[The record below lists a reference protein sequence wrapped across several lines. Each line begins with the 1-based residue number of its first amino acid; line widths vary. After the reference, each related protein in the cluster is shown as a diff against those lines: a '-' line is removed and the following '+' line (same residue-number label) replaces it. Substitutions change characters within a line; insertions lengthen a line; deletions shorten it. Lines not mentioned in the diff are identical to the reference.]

1 MKQIDRLLIEA
12 KRIAGHNGKQ
22 LTLAMIERCGDSW
35 TGSPDIAR
43 PLKPPHTPRWAPLWS
58 ISTLSRRSTPTA
70 GMYPSLWMIFRGDV
84 MAKKR
89 LKMSTSREV
98 RRAVNRIANML
109 LNGEI
114 DAKTANAI
122 LYAANV
128 TLGAIRTDEQ
138 QAKLDELERIVEEMR
153 Q

>member
-1 MKQIDRLLIEA
+1 M
-12 KRIAGHNGKQ
+12 
-22 LTLAMIERCGDSW
+22 S
-35 TGSPDIAR
+35 
-43 PLKPPHTPRWAPLWS
+43 
-58 ISTLSRRSTPTA
+58 
-70 GMYPSLWMIFRGDV
+70 
-84 MAKKR
+84 KKR

-128 TLGAIRTDEQ
+128 TLGAIRVDEQ
-138 QAKLDELERIVEEMR
+138 QAKLDELERIVEEMEER
-153 Q
+153 RR